1 MKASY
6 FFNPVLPCSAISF
19 SPLLFLL
26 SALRII
32 AMQYDKKQL
41 EILIMDY
48 FRSNWPEFPKGKVE
62 STESP
67 DFTISLNNRN
77 KLGIELTRLNPVN
90 RSIIT
95 GLPKEQNRIND
106 EIVSLSSEIFSRT
119 SPHKLFVKILF
130 SAKIFIAE
138 ERKIQVA
145 VMCANL
151 VAEAV
156 QHSNQLSFFNFIIA
170 GEQLPQGVERILVV
184 NHPALQTPVW
194 ERANNL
200 GISTDVVEDIRQ
212 AIKKKDEKL
221 SIYHKKQLNLYWL
234 LIISDRLRG
243 VKEFNLPQ
251 QIDRHEFHSR
261 FQRVFLFDLMKPD
274 IYQIV

>member
-1 MKASY
+1 
-6 FFNPVLPCSAISF
+6 
-19 SPLLFLL
+19 
-26 SALRII
+26 
-32 AMQYDKKQL
+32 MQYDKKQL
-41 EILIMDY
+41 EILILEY
-48 FRSNWPEFPKGKVE
+48 FRHNWPEFPKGKAE

-90 RSIIT
+90 RLIT
-95 GLPKEQNRIND
+95 IGLPYDQSRIND
-106 EIVSLSSEIFSRT
+106 EIVLLASEIFSRT
-119 SPHKLFVKILF
+119 SPFKLFVKILF
-130 SAKIFIAE
+130 SAKIVIAE
-138 ERKIQVA
+138 ERKMHVA
-145 VMCANL
+145 ALCANL
-151 VAEAV
+151 VGKAV
-156 QHSNQLSFFNFIIA
+156 RHSNPLSFINSIIA
-170 GEQLPQGVERILVV
+170 GEQLPEGVERILVV
-184 NHPALQTPVW
+184 NHPVLQTPVW

-200 GISTDVVEDIRQ
+200 GVSTDVVDDIRQ

-251 QIDRHEFHSR
+251 QIGRHEFHSR
-261 FQRVFLFDLMKPD
+261 FQRVFLFDMMKPD

>member
-1 MKASY
+1 M
-6 FFNPVLPCSAISF
+6 
-19 SPLLFLL
+19 
-26 SALRII
+26 

-41 EILIMDY
+41 EILIMEY
-48 FRSNWPEFPKGKVE
+48 FRRNWPEFPKSKVE

-90 RSIIT
+90 RSIAS
-95 GLPKEQNRIND
+95 GLPSEQNRIND
-106 EIVSLSSEIFSRT
+106 DIVLMASEIFSRT
-119 SPHKLFVKILF
+119 SPLKLFVKILF
-130 SAKIFIAE
+130 SAKTIIPG
-138 ERKIQVA
+138 ERKIHVA
-145 VMCANL
+145 VLCSKL
-151 VAEAV
+151 VGKAV
-156 QHSNQLSFFNFIIA
+156 QHSNPLSFFSDIVA
-170 GEQLPQGVERILVV
+170 GEQLPEGVERILVV
-184 NHPALQTPVW
+184 NHPLLQTPVW

-200 GISTDVVEDIRQ
+200 GVSTDVVDDIRQ

-234 LIISDRLRG
+234 LITSDRLRG
-243 VKEFNLPQ
+243 VREFNLPQ